1 MYSIGHAKKF
11 KKNYVT
17 LSTLSNKKLLRLS
30 LFFCDIPHSCS
41 QYLKFTVNSYFCT
54 ILVDTFPWAL
64 GHTIISFKV
73 NRCNSK
79 HDTAIG
85 QQDPQVINSKFGSA
99 ETSCKK
105 EDYRAFWC
113 VKDESFISS
122 TLADQILVNWSIVCV
137 FDTSS
142 HAKSPLN
149 VERNL
154 FTVPKWKYA
163 KHTVTAPKRIC

>member
-1 MYSIGHAKKF
+1 MQRNS

-17 LSTLSNKKLLRLS
+17 LSTQSNKKLLRLS

-41 QYLKFTVNSYFCT
+41 QYLEFTVNSYFCT

-85 QQDPQVINSKFGSA
+85 QQDPQVINCKFGIA

-105 EDYRAFWC
+105 EDNRVFWWG
-113 VKDESFISS
+113 KDEPFISS
-122 TLADQILVNWSIVCV
+122 TLADQILVNWSIVRLWYKLTCQKPIECRKK
-137 FDTSS
+137 FIHSS
-142 HAKSPLN
+142 KM
-149 VERNL
+149 V
-154 FTVPKWKYA
+154 
-163 KHTVTAPKRIC
+163 IC